1 MNRFYLATRLAAL
14 ASLAFTNVHAHAETK
29 GRNSPVF
36 ISVKPL
42 AYADVAD
49 MVMAAPVIAKVRV
62 KSAQHLSGKAATGVI
77 PGRKRYVMT
86 GDVMT
91 LIRGDGGIAPRIT
104 WLVDQAADARG
115 KFPKLAKVEVIV
127 LAHRVAGQPGEVQ
140 LVSPDAQLFMTA
152 DAGLR
157 AHAIAAEAASP
168 AAPPVI
174 TGITD
179 AFYTPGPVDGES
191 TSQIF
196 LATRDDRPVSIGV
209 VRQPGHEP
217 AWSLFLKETVGDG
230 TPPPRRDTL
239 LWYRLACALP
249 DALPASAATGL
260 PVTDK
265 AKLDQDYALV
275 RSQLGPCTRTIK
287 PPVAR

>member
-1 MNRFYLATRLAAL
+1 MNRFYLATRLTAL
-14 ASLAFTNVHAHAETK
+14 VTLAFTNVHAHAETK

-36 ISVKPL
+36 IPVKPL

-49 MVMAAPVIAKVRV
+49 MVMASPVIVKVRV
-62 KSAQHLSGKAATGVI
+62 KSAQHLTGKAASGVI

-91 LIRGDGGIAPRIT
+91 LIRGEGGIAPRIA

-115 KFPKLAKVEVIV
+115 KFPKLAKTEFVV
-127 LAHRVAGQPGEVQ
+127 LAHRVPGQPSEIQ

-152 DAGLR
+152 ESGLR

-168 AAPPVI
+168 AAPPVV

-179 AFYTPGPVDGES
+179 AFYAPGPVEGES

-196 LATRDDRPVSIGV
+196 LSTRDDRPVSIGV

-239 LWYRLACALP
+239 LWYRLACTLP
-249 DALPASAATGL
+249 DALPASTASNLSA
-260 PVTDK
+260 VDK
-265 AKLDQDYALV
+265 AKLDRDYALV
-275 RSQLGPCTRTIK
+275 RSQLGACTRTIK
-287 PPVAR
+287 PPLAR